1 MPRLSD
7 AEMEHLREELAA
19 PEGSFPT
26 EAHVEIE
33 IGEDAPELETPN
45 WPGSEPPVASP
56 GSPSGSRSLGSD
68 AGTTPE
74 SEPEQAA
81 GFTVDIPECNL
92 ISPLSC
98 YEPFEAGAPTM
109 SESRALAALASERK
123 RLGRSDDDD
132 DADEGI
138 EYDLDEFAAYCDTAA
153 YPCEMRPLHQLDTKL
168 GVRNLYFD
176 GVLSIGGQH
185 PVFVRRVPIA
195 AMPIGNYGTQH
206 DTAQG
211 HIWLQ
216 SWLNRSRS
224 IYYKLGRPAREYLR
238 FYRPMLWVVDLAK
251 HFVDYLQVTGDASRS
266 VHIHHFRGAFV
277 AWLEE
282 TQKSSL
288 AFDAWRRQ
296 HPSPDLRS
304 SVVAHINF
312 LHKEAVGVLGYKATY
327 KHDIWSEALLFTSYE
342 PQPRAA
348 DPKTVVTQ
356 YTYDLFK
363 DMPFGDQLTVAPIG
377 PETQHLRDKL
387 IRERRMELPSALHDA
402 VKDVSSA
409 AEARIRNVKPG
420 DTISTPRDDEAS
432 GSMWKREVSKGFH
445 DVDRWFALVQSVR
458 TAKSGKR
465 VFDVIWYYRPVE
477 TLCGVMHYPWN
488 NELFLSDHC
497 SCKERNKIREDEVLG
512 VHDVDFG
519 GSSATEAEL
528 FCRQTYVHAERKWVT
543 LREEHKHCKH
553 TTERR
558 RPAQYRPGDTLLV
571 HVDTKSPLAEPC
583 ELVASYREGDGKIYR
598 LRRLLRRRDVDTNG
612 QASPPN
618 ELVYSSSLIEG
629 RKNRIVGRCRV
640 RFFPKGSPVPTPYD
654 RDGVG
659 GYFFFSYGTTETHDG
674 MQRCEALD
682 AAPAS
687 LRQGWDPA
695 TAVPQLRGVDL
706 FCGGGNFGRG
716 LEDGGAIEMGW
727 ANDYDAKALHTYMAN
742 VEVPG
747 RVSPFLGSIDDMQR
761 RAMAGDFGGG
771 VPRVGDVDFVSGGSP
786 CPGFSRLTNDKT
798 TVAQRKNQSLVAAFG
813 SFVDL
818 YRPRYALLENVPGIV
833 HKRANRDQDVFSQLI
848 CAVVGLGYQARF
860 FFLDASSCGSPQRRS
875 RVFLALAA
883 PGCQLPD
890 KPLVTHSHPPQTK
903 SLGLGMLPTGES
915 MAEREMPRATPFH
928 FVTALEAT
936 ADLPVIYDAKPDTC
950 VPFPDHRVSLGLTRS
965 QRLRI
970 ALIPTHPW
978 GMNFAQAWYGTG
990 ASKTPGGG
998 ILTVA
1003 ERAFFTGTDSASGS
1017 GSPINDNGRVG
1028 EAQANSNSY
1037 GRMYPDRLIETIVT
1051 TQNPRD
1057 GKNGRALHW
1066 SEDRVL
1072 TIMEARRAQGLRD
1085 HDVLLGSPATQ
1096 YKIVG
1101 NSVAREVA
1109 VALGIVFREAWVETL
1124 REGEPDEG
1132 EDDDDDADDAR
1143 SAVSGGDMLSD
1154 RPEQTASSGGSPPP
1168 ARKRSQSLAVEMSR
1182 RKRPRGETPGSRAS
1196 SSVAPSPLGR
1206 AVMTHDDDDD
1216 DDV

>member
-1 MPRLSD
+1 MPRLSN
-7 AEMEHLREELAA
+7 AEMEDLWEELAA
-19 PEGSFPT
+19 PEGSIPVHAAVDIGA
-26 EAHVEIE
+26 EAR
-33 IGEDAPELETPN
+33 ELETPK
-45 WPGSEPPVASP
+45 WPDSESSVASP
-56 GSPSGSRSLGSD
+56 TSPAGSASLGSD
-68 AGTTPE
+68 AGASE
-74 SEPEQAA
+74 SEHAG
-81 GFTVDIPECNL
+81 GFTVDVPECNM

-98 YEPFEAGAPTM
+98 YEPFDAGAPTM
-109 SESRALAALASERK
+109 SESRALATLAPEWK
-123 RLGRSDDDD
+123 RLRRSDDDD
-132 DADEGI
+132 VEGI
-138 EYDLDEFAAYCDTAA
+138 EYDLDDFAAYCDATA
-153 YPCEMRPLHQLDTKL
+153 YPCEMRPLHQLDTKM

-185 PVFVRRVPIA
+185 RIFVRRVPIA

-216 SWLNRSRS
+216 SELNRNRS
-224 IYYKLGRPAREYLR
+224 IYYKLGKPAREYLR
-238 FYRPMLWVVDLAK
+238 YYRPMLWVVDLAK
-251 HFVDYLQVTGDASRS
+251 HFVDYLQVTGDASKS
-266 VHIHHFRGAFV
+266 VQIHHFRSVFI
-277 AWLEE
+277 AWLQD

-296 HPSPDLRS
+296 HPSPDFRS

-327 KHDIWSEALLFTSYE
+327 KHDVWSEALLLTAYE
-342 PQPRAA
+342 PQPRAK

-356 YTYDLFK
+356 YMYDLFK
-363 DMPFGDQLTVAPIG
+363 DMPFGDQLIVAPIS
-377 PETQHLRDKL
+377 PNIQQLRDEL
-387 IRERRMELPSALHDA
+387 IHERRMELPSPVHEA

-409 AEARIRNVKPG
+409 AEARIRDVKPG

-497 SCKERNKIREDEVLG
+497 SCKERNKISEDEVLG
-512 VHDVDFG
+512 VHEVDFG
-519 GSSATEAEL
+519 GSSATTAEF

-543 LREEHKHCKH
+543 LREKHKHCKH
-553 TTERR
+553 TMERR
-558 RPAQYRPGDTLLV
+558 RPAKYRPGDTLLV
-571 HVDTKSPLAEPC
+571 HLDTKSSLAEPC
-583 ELVASYREGDGKIYR
+583 ELVSSYREGDGKIYR
-598 LRRLLRRRDVDTNG
+598 LRRLLRRRDVDQEAHT
-612 QASPPN
+612 SPPN

-640 RFFPKGSPVPTPYD
+640 RFFPAGSHIPTPYD
-654 RDGVG
+654 RNGVG
-659 GYFFFSYGTTETHDG
+659 GYFFFSYRLKEAHDG
-674 MQRCEALD
+674 VRRCEALD
-682 AAPAS
+682 AAPES
-687 LRQGWDPA
+687 LRQGWNPA
-695 TAVPQLRGVDL
+695 ATVPQLQGVDL

-716 LEDGGAIEMGW
+716 LEDGGAIEMRW
-727 ANDYDAKALHTYMAN
+727 ANDYDSKAVHTYMAN

-747 RVSPFLGSIDDMQR
+747 RVTPFLGSIDDMQR
-761 RAMAGDFGGG
+761 RAMAGDLSSS
-771 VPRVGDVDFVSGGSP
+771 VPRVGDVDFVSAGSP

-890 KPLVTHSHPPQTK
+890 KPLMTHSHPPQTK
-903 SLGLGMLPTGES
+903 ALGLGMLPTGEP
-915 MAEREMPRATPFH
+915 MAVREMPRATPFH

-970 ALIPTHPW
+970 AVIPTHPW
-978 GMNFAQAWYGTG
+978 GMNFSRAWYGTG
-990 ASKTPGGG
+990 ATKKPGHG
-998 ILTVA
+998 IMTLA
-1003 ERAFFTGTDSASGS
+1003 ERAFFAGTDSGS
-1017 GSPINDNGRVG
+1017 GTASPINDNNRVG
-1028 EAQANSNSY
+1028 EAHASSNAY

-1057 GKNGRALHW
+1057 GKNGRSLHW

-1072 TIMEARRAQGLRD
+1072 TIMEARRAQGMRD
-1085 HDVLLGSPATQ
+1085 HEVLLGSPATQ
-1096 YKIVG
+1096 FKIVG

-1124 REGEPDEG
+1124 LGDKVDDEG
-1132 EDDDDDADDAR
+1132 IEGDGGIDGADAVPSPMSWGDAPH
-1143 SAVSGGDMLSD
+1143 D
-1154 RPEQTASSGGSPPP
+1154 RPEQTASLGSSPPPP
-1168 ARKRSQSLAVEMSR
+1168 ARKRSQSLAAEMSD
-1182 RKRPRGETPGSRAS
+1182 RKRRRGETPGSQAS
-1196 SSVAPSPLGR
+1196 IVMAPSPLGR
-1206 AVMTHDDDDD
+1206 AVMMQDENAEI
-1216 DDV
+1216 DDVL

>member
-7 AEMEHLREELAA
+7 VELEEIL
-19 PEGSFPT
+19 E
-26 EAHVEIE
+26 E
-33 IGEDAPELETPN
+33 IGGQPEALVPSLTGAGMEAESSLPESGGMAWDGTGRSDASLGRE
-45 WPGSEPPVASP
+45 ASVE
-56 GSPSGSRSLGSD
+56 LGSD
-68 AGTTPE
+68 FSA
-74 SEPEQAA
+74 SEPLTQP
-81 GFTVDIPECNL
+81 GFTVDIPECSMV
-92 ISPLSC
+92 SPLSS
-98 YEPFEAGAPTM
+98 YDPFEAGAPVM
-109 SESRALAALASERK
+109 SEPRALAALAPAWK
-123 RLGRSDDDD
+123 LLGSTDD
-132 DADEGI
+132 I
-138 EYDLDEFAAYCDTAA
+138 EYDLDEFAAYCDSAA

-168 GVRNLYFD
+168 GVRLYFD
-176 GVLSIGGQH
+176 GILSIGGQQR
-185 PVFVRRVPIA
+185 VFVKRVPIA

-211 HIWLQ
+211 HVWLQ
-216 SWLNRSRS
+216 SDLNRNRS
-224 IYYKLGRPAREYLR
+224 IYYRLGKPAREYLR
-238 FYRPMLWVVDLAK
+238 FYQPMLWVFDLAK
-251 HFVDYLQVTGDASRS
+251 HFVDYLQVAGDASKS
-266 VHIHHFRGAFV
+266 VQIHHFRGDFV
-277 AWLEE
+277 AWLER
-282 TQKSSL
+282 TQKSSF
-288 AFDAWRRQ
+288 AFDAWRSQ
-296 HPSPDLRS
+296 HPSSDFRTA
-304 SVVAHINF
+304 VVAHINF
-312 LHKEAVGVLGYKATY
+312 LHKEAVGVLGYESTY
-327 KHDIWSEALLFTSYE
+327 AHGIWSEALLFTSYE
-342 PQPRAA
+342 PQPKSA

-356 YTYDLFK
+356 YIYDLFK
-363 DMPFGDQLTVAPIG
+363 DMPFGDQLTVAPLG
-377 PETQHLRDKL
+377 AETQELRDRL
-387 IRERRMELPSALHDA
+387 IRERRMELPSPLHDA
-402 VKDVSSA
+402 VKNVSTA
-409 AEARIRNVKPG
+409 AGPQIRNIKPG
-420 DTISTPRDDEAS
+420 DTISTPRDTEAS
-432 GSMWKREVSKGFH
+432 GSLWKREISKGFH

-458 TAKSGKR
+458 TMKSGKR

-497 SCKERNKIREDEVLG
+497 SCKERNKISENEVLG

-519 GSSATEAEL
+519 GSSATDAEL

-543 LREEHKHCKH
+543 LREEHRHCKH
-553 TTERR
+553 TTAQR

-571 HVDTKSPLAEPC
+571 HVDTKSELAEPC
-583 ELVASYREGDGKIYR
+583 ELVTSYREDDGKIYR
-598 LRRLLRRRDVDTNG
+598 LRRLLRRRDVDEG
-612 QASPPN
+612 EDGRAAPPN
-618 ELVYSSSLIEG
+618 ELVYSSCLIEG
-629 RKNRIVGRCRV
+629 RENRIVGRCRV
-640 RFFPKGSPVPTPYD
+640 RFFPAGAHIPTPYD

-659 GYFFFSYGTTETHDG
+659 GYFFISCGTTEAHDG
-674 MQRCEALD
+674 VQPCEPLD
-682 AAPAS
+682 EAPPS

-695 TAVPQLRGVDL
+695 EAVPQLRGVDL

-716 LEDGGAIEMGW
+716 LEDGGGIQMGW

-747 RVSPFLGSIDDMQR
+747 QVEPFLGSIDDMQR
-761 RAMAGDFGGG
+761 RAMAGGFGGG
-771 VPRVGDVDFVSGGSP
+771 VPRVGDVDFVSAGSP

-890 KPLVTHSHPPQTK
+890 KPLVTHSHPPLTK
-903 SLGLGMLPTGES
+903 SLGLGMLPMGES
-915 MAEREMPRATPFH
+915 MAEREMPRATPFP

-936 ADLPVIYDAKPDTC
+936 KDLPVIDDAKPDTC
-950 VPFPDHRVSLGLTRS
+950 VPFPDHRVSMGLTRA
-965 QRLRI
+965 QRIRI

-978 GMNFAQAWYGTG
+978 GMNFARAWYGAG
-990 ASKTPGGG
+990 KKPGSG
-998 ILTVA
+998 ILTPA
-1003 ERAFFTGTDSASGS
+1003 ERAFFSGTDSPSGP
-1017 GSPINDNGRVG
+1017 GSPINDYNRVG

-1057 GKNGRALHW
+1057 GKNGRSLHW

-1072 TIMEARRAQGLRD
+1072 TIMEARRAQGVRD
-1085 HDVLLGSPATQ
+1085 NEVLLGAPATQ

-1124 REGEPDEG
+1124 RGDHDRDEEHDAGREGTTEETASP
-1132 EDDDDDADDAR
+1132 AY
-1143 SAVSGGDMLSD
+1143 GGDD
-1154 RPEQTASSGGSPPP
+1154 TTDQPEHAADSRGSSLAPPPPPPP

-1182 RKRPRGETPGSRAS
+1182 RKRRRSETPGGRAS
-1196 SSVAPSPLGR
+1196 SSAAPSPLGM
-1206 AVMTHDDDDD
+1206 AVMTHDDDSTQPT
-1216 DDV
+1216 